1 MMPAGHVTPA
11 WEEDDMRE
19 CDRHILET
27 LELCRQLTILADEG
41 ERDARDDS
49 CVVLYGVVRDCA
61 YKMRRQGERE
71 REAHVAAG
79 AWDGDAA

>member
-1 MMPAGHVTPA
+1 MHN
-11 WEEDDMRE
+11 
-19 CDRHILET
+19 CDRHILEA
-27 LELCRQLTILADEG
+27 LELCRQLIIVADEG

-61 YKMRRQGERE
+61 YKMRRQAERE

-79 AWDGDAA
+79 AWDGNAA